1 MSVAMKQGK
10 FVIDGKEEFLYGGEL
25 HYYRVPKNEWRDRLT
40 KLKEAGCNL
49 VSSYVP
55 WVWHEIEEGVYDF
68 TGETR
73 GERDLVSFL
82 ALAKEFGL
90 YCIVRPGPYVMAE
103 VRFHGVPDWLLNT
116 YPEVIAKKRD
126 GKDHPTRVVSY
137 RHPVFLEKTK
147 KWYEAVNKV
156 LAPEQVSHGGSIIMY
171 QLCNEIG
178 MLHWVSNTSDYNQ
191 ETLEKF
197 IGYLSAKYGSIEHFN
212 KKYEVN
218 EDSFSDFVKT
228 FKKGLPEEYPSF
240 HYEWS
245 EFRRKYIKDYT
256 GDLRGFAKETGI
268 TVPFIINVHG
278 FKDFSIYSRG
288 VDYPIGLS
296 QLYDTAEFDDVVIAG
311 DFYPGRIGYD
321 NYHDLVLATTYTRA
335 ISQKDQP
342 IFSAEFQSGRLADRP
357 RLYPQ
362 DLDLNTRTCVAH
374 GMNALNYYMFVG
386 GENYENIG
394 LFGRRHEWQAP
405 IDSKGELRPN
415 YDKARHLGEVFQS
428 IGKKLIESP
437 KKVHTFVGF
446 NPNDYMTEVI
456 EDRDRALLGEVIG
469 KREQASFDG
478 ILRLLVAANIQ
489 YEAIDLLKD
498 LSVAE
503 APSLWVFST
512 KKMDAG
518 LQKRLAQYV
527 KQGGKLIIYPEVPTE
542 DVQGKPCRILADEL
556 KLGEWEVVG
565 GPPDYIDV
573 LGIDA
578 VNIRQRMHFTTFDGE
593 PIATFTRTGENQV
606 ASHKKQIG
614 IGEILILGILIGHDY
629 SYQIDVITEIA
640 EQFGIKRHLSST
652 NADLSLVERTN
663 GKESF
668 LFVGNYDE
676 VEQSGVIYEDGQPLF
691 DGEAINLPPRSS
703 VMIVRNYEI
712 TDGLTIDFATAEV
725 TRLYETKDQI
735 EITLKPIGS
744 TGMLKV
750 DTNGKWESEENE
762 TTKVNTIEVKN
773 ICKPTTIKI
782 NKLKETIMR

>member
-1 MSVAMKQGK
+1 MSVVMKQGK
-10 FVIDGKEEFLYGGEL
+10 FVINGKAEFLYGGEL

-73 GERDLVSFL
+73 GERDLKSFL
-82 ALAKEFGL
+82 ELVKEFGL

-103 VRFHGVPDWLLNT
+103 VRFHGVPDWLLT
-116 YPEVIAKKRD
+116 AYPEVIAKKRD
-126 GKDHPTRVVSY
+126 GNDHPTRVVSY

-147 KWYEAVNKV
+147 RWYKAVNEV
-156 LAPEQVSHGGSIIMY
+156 LAPEQVNQGGSIIMY

-178 MLHWVSNTSDYNQ
+178 MLHWVSNTSDFNQ
-191 ETLEKF
+191 ETLDEFK
-197 IGYLSAKYGSIEHFN
+197 GYLSAKYGSIEQFN
-212 KKYEVN
+212 KKYEVK
-218 EDSFSDFVKT
+218 ETSFSDFIRT
-228 FKKGLPEEYPSF
+228 FEKGLPEEYPSF

-245 EFRRKYIKDYT
+245 VFRRKYIRDYA

-278 FKDFSIYSRG
+278 FKDYSIYSRG

-311 DFYPGRIGYD
+311 DFYPGHIGYD
-321 NYHDLVLATTYTRA
+321 NYHDLVLATTYTKA

-415 YDKARHLGEVFQS
+415 YKKARHLGEVFQS
-428 IGKKLIESP
+428 IGKILIDSP

-456 EDRDRALLGEVIG
+456 EERDRALLGEVIG

-498 LSVAE
+498 LSVTE
-503 APSLWVFST
+503 VPSLWVFST
-512 KKMDAG
+512 KKMDTE
-518 LQKRLAQYV
+518 LQKRLALYV
-527 KQGGKLIIYPEVPTE
+527 KQGGKLIIYPEVPIE

-556 KLGEWEVVG
+556 ELGEWEVVG
-565 GPPDYIDV
+565 GHPDYIDV

-593 PIATFTRTGENQV
+593 PIATFTRTGANQV
-606 ASHKKQIG
+606 ASYKKQIG
-614 IGEILILGILIGHDY
+614 MGEILILGILMGHDY

-640 EQFGIKRHLSST
+640 EKFGIKGHLSSSNT
-652 NADLSLVERTN
+652 DLSLVERTN

-676 VEQSGVIYEDGQPLF
+676 VKQSGVIYEDGQPLF
-691 DGEAINLPPRSS
+691 DGEAIDLPPRSS
-703 VMIVRNYEI
+703 LMIIRNYEI
-712 TDGLTIDFATAEV
+712 TDGLSIDFATAEV
-725 TRLYETKDQI
+725 TALYETKDQI
-735 EITLKPIGS
+735 EMTLKPIGS
-744 TGMLKV
+744 AGMLKV
-750 DTNGKWESEENE
+750 NTNGKWESDANE
-762 TTKVNTIEVKN
+762 STKANTIEVKN
-773 ICKPTTIKI
+773 ICKPVTIKM